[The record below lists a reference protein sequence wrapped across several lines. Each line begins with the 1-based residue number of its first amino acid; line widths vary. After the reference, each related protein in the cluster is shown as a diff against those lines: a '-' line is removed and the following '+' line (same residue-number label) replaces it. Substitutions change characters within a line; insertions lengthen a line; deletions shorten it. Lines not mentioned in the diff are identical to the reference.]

1 MESQPNLPANLPARF
16 DARRLAANLEAL
28 GKVDRALARRL
39 SWPCGSDHVGFG
51 PDGALV
57 LHWRRTPLRID
68 LPKGEGRSAPRRAA
82 ADDSSTGWLFGLG
95 QGEPIEAALAAEPA
109 RPWIAWERD
118 PWLLRLTLA
127 RLDLTAAIASG
138 RLKLALGTDL
148 LAFVGRS
155 DGAPGGPIHVH
166 PTLGQVYSR
175 ELQLLEAGA
184 DSADVLLAE
193 GGLFVDQLGAALVRR
208 GHSVFT
214 VDLERL
220 SLEELS
226 HGVRQSG
233 ARKLFAI
240 NYTHGLAEFAAE
252 AGLELFVWEI
262 DPSLDELRPLAG
274 SSERTRIFT
283 YRASHVAGF
292 QSSGFEHVQHLP
304 LAADAHLRQ
313 PVALEGAEKQ
323 RYGVPLAFVGSSMVA
338 EAGQY
343 RAAFLDLCAA
353 VRGETNRAAESTRLD
368 ALLERQRARPNSY
381 QLADWIE
388 RVYGDVLQAAR
399 AAAPGSNP
407 VRLLADVA
415 AADKRLVLVGALGS
429 RGIHVWGDSGWDL
442 LGEFGVHYRGPAGH
456 QRELNRIYSGGGI
469 QLDVNRIYQPDIVT
483 MRVFDVLACGGFCL
497 TEHSRELDALFDV
510 GVELDSYRGPEELIA
525 KVDHYLAHPDEAR
538 AIAARGLAAVKKRH
552 TIDLRLDTMLR
563 AQVSALSAA

>member
-1 MESQPNLPANLPARF
+1 MESHPTLPANLPPRF
-16 DARRLAANLEAL
+16 DARRLAANLDAL
-28 GKVDRALARRL
+28 GRVNRALARRL
-39 SWPCGSDHVGFG
+39 AWPCGSDHVGFG
-51 PDGALV
+51 PDGAVV

-68 LPKGEGRSAPRRAA
+68 LEGPRELPAPRRPAGDAA
-82 ADDSSTGWLFGLG
+82 SPGWLFGLG
-95 QGEPIEAALAAEPA
+95 QGEPIEAALASDPT
-109 RPWIAWERD
+109 RTWIAWERD

-127 RLDLTAAIASG
+127 RLDLTDAIRSG
-138 RLKLALGTDL
+138 RLQFALGSDL
-148 LAFVGRS
+148 LAPRPA
-155 DGAPGGPIHVH
+155 DGPIHVH
-166 PTLGQVYSR
+166 PTLGQVYAR
-175 ELQLLEAGA
+175 ELSLLEAGA
-184 DSADVLLAE
+184 GSADVLLAE
-193 GGLFVDQLGAALVRR
+193 GGLFVDQLGAALARR

-220 SLEELS
+220 SLEELG
-226 HGVRQSG
+226 HCVRESG

-283 YRASHVAGF
+283 YRAAHVAQF
-292 QSSGFEHVQHLP
+292 RASGFEHVQHLP
-304 LAADAHLRQ
+304 LAADTELRQ
-313 PVALEGAEKQ
+313 PVALEGADKQ

-343 RAAFLDLCAA
+343 RTAFLDLCAA
-353 VRGETNRAAESTRLD
+353 VRGEASRAAEATRLD
-368 ALLERQRARPNSY
+368 ALLERQRARPTSY
-381 QLADWIE
+381 QLVEWIE
-388 RVYGDVLQAAR
+388 RIYGDVLAAAR
-399 AAAPGSNP
+399 ATAPGSNP

-456 QRELNRIYSGGGI
+456 QRELNRIYSGGGV

-525 KVDHYLAHPDEAR
+525 KVDHYLAHPGEAR
-538 AIAARGLAAVKKRH
+538 AIAARGLAAVRERH
-552 TIDLRLDTMLR
+552 TIDLRLDAMLR
-563 AQVSALSAA
+563 AQASALSAA